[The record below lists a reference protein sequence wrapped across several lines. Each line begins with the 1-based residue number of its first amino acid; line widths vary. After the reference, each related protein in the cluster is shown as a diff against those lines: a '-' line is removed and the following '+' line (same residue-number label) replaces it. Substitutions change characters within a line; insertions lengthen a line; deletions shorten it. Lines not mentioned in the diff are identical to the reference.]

1 MWLASLVLLFAAWTG
16 ALLAEGGKG
25 ALKRQMAIVSAF
37 GGAFIV
43 GMLFLHL
50 IPEMYSLTAAAGYW
64 VLAGFL
70 IQGTLEYAS
79 QGVEHGHM
87 HVHPH
92 AAGKTGW
99 RAVPW
104 AIFASLCL
112 HALVEAMPLAH
123 GAHGHDH
130 GHAGHVHALP
140 TADVDFNLLT
150 GLALHHIP
158 VALVLMGL
166 FQASGVSAPRR
177 WLLITAFGSMPWLG
191 MLLFEVL
198 VHSPF
203 TWASALPEIA
213 GSVVIGILLHIS
225 TTMLFESAD
234 GHSFNLR
241 KLAATLAGLGLAV
254 LSL

>member
-1 MWLASLVLLFAAWTG
+1 MWLAALILLLAAWTG

-50 IPEMYSLTAAAGYW
+50 IPEMYSMTAAAGYW
-64 VLAGFL
+64 VIAGFL

-92 AAGKTGW
+92 APGKTGW
-99 RAVPW
+99 SAVPW
-104 AIFASLCL
+104 AIFISLCL
-112 HALVEAMPLAH
+112 HAVVEAMPLAH
-123 GAHGHDH
+123 SHGGHSHADH
-130 GHAGHVHALP
+130 SHGLP
-140 TADVDFNLLT
+140 MGDIDGTLLT
-150 GLALHHIP
+150 GLALHHVP

-166 FQASGVSAPRR
+166 FQASGVQLVRR
-177 WLLITAFGSMPWLG
+177 WILISLFGLMPLVG
-191 MLLFEVL
+191 MGLFEWL
-198 VHSPF
+198 VHSPY
-203 TWASALPEIA
+203 TWAEFLPGIA
-213 GSVVIGILLHIS
+213 GSIVIGILLHIS

-241 KLAATLAGLGLAV
+241 KLAATLAGLGLAI

>member
-1 MWLASLVLLFAAWTG
+1 MWLASFVLMVAVWIG

-37 GGAFIV
+37 GGSFIV

-50 IPEMYSLTAAAGYW
+50 IPEMYHLTAHAGYW

-70 IQGTLEYAS
+70 IQGTLEYVS

-92 AAGKTGW
+92 PSGKSGW

-104 AIFASLCL
+104 AIFGSLCL

-123 GAHGHDH
+123 GGEGHA
-130 GHAGHVHALP
+130 HAGHSHGLP
-140 TADVDFNLLT
+140 THEVDFNLLT

-166 FQASGVSAPRR
+166 LQAAGINAFRR
-177 WLLITAFGSMPWLG
+177 WLLISIFGTMPLVG
-191 MLLFEVL
+191 MGVFEVL
-198 VHSPF
+198 VHAPF
-203 TWASALPEIA
+203 RWAALLPGIA
-213 GSVVIGILLHIS
+213 GSIVIGILLHIS

-234 GHSFNLR
+234 GHSFNVR
-241 KLAATLAGLGLAV
+241 KLAATLAGLALAV
-254 LSL
+254 VSL

>member
-1 MWLASLVLLFAAWTG
+1 MWLASFVLMIAAWTG

-50 IPEMYSLTAAAGYW
+50 IPEMYGMTAAAGYW

-92 AAGKTGW
+92 SSGKTGW
-99 RAVPW
+99 SAVPW
-104 AIFASLCL
+104 AIFGSLCL

-123 GAHGHDH
+123 GHDASD
-130 GHAGHVHALP
+130 HAGHTHGIP
-140 TADVDFNLLT
+140 TADIDLNLLT

-166 FQASGVSAPRR
+166 LQASGVPALRR
-177 WLLITAFGSMPWLG
+177 WFLITAFGAMPLLG
-191 MLLFEVL
+191 MGVFEIL
-198 VHSPF
+198 VHSPYP
-203 TWASALPEIA
+203 WASALPGIA

-234 GHSFNLR
+234 GHSFNVR
-241 KLAATLAGLGLAV
+241 KLAATLAGLALAV
-254 LSL
+254 VSL